1 MRADDDRGLVLWT
14 RASEA
19 VNQGKNRV
27 GVALAHVKGLVTAVT
42 SESAAFFLGLLCAKP
57 KRMANRWER
66 RGRQMTS
73 EIIAALIGAGIALV
87 GGIAGAFLQ
96 HFLSLRT
103 DRIKRERDRQ
113 EEEARRKQD
122 GREERVIWLRDKQNE
137 ADKSEKDGKE
147 REVERLREVL
157 LGSVSS
163 RLAPQDL
170 EKFMEEVEKK
180 YQEDGW
186 KWAERPPEA
195 LEIWLRERLQE
206 AGEEWN
212 SQEETQDEPLE

>member
-1 MRADDDRGLVLWT
+1 
-14 RASEA
+14 
-19 VNQGKNRV
+19 
-27 GVALAHVKGLVTAVT
+27 
-42 SESAAFFLGLLCAKP
+42 
-57 KRMANRWER
+57 
-66 RGRQMTS
+66 
-73 EIIAALIGAGIALV
+73 V
-87 GGIAGAFLQ
+87 GGIVGAFLQ

-113 EEEARRKQD
+113 EEEARRKED
-122 GREERVIWLRDKQNE
+122 GLEERVRWLRERQNK
-137 ADKSEKDGKE
+137 ADKREEDSRE
-147 REVERLREVL
+147 REIDRLREVL

-180 YQEDGW
+180 YHEDGW
-186 KWAERPPEA
+186 KWAERPTEA
-195 LEIWLRERLQE
+195 LETWLRERLQE

>member
-1 MRADDDRGLVLWT
+1 
-14 RASEA
+14 
-19 VNQGKNRV
+19 
-27 GVALAHVKGLVTAVT
+27 
-42 SESAAFFLGLLCAKP
+42 
-57 KRMANRWER
+57 
-66 RGRQMTS
+66 MTS

-87 GGIAGAFLQ
+87 GGIVGAFLQ

-103 DRIKRERDRQ
+103 DKIKRERDRQ

-122 GREERVIWLRDKQNE
+122 GREERVRWLREKQNKV
-137 ADKSEKDGKE
+137 DKREEDSKE
-147 REVERLREVL
+147 REIDRLREVL

-180 YQEDGW
+180 YHEDGW
-186 KWAERPPEA
+186 KWAERPQEA
-195 LEIWLRERLQE
+195 LETWLRERLQE

>member
-1 MRADDDRGLVLWT
+1 V
-14 RASEA
+14 
-19 VNQGKNRV
+19 
-27 GVALAHVKGLVTAVT
+27 
-42 SESAAFFLGLLCAKP
+42 
-57 KRMANRWER
+57 
-66 RGRQMTS
+66 TS

-87 GGIAGAFLQ
+87 GGIVGAFLQ

-113 EEEARRKQD
+113 EEEARSKQD
-122 GREERVIWLRDKQNE
+122 GREERVRWLREKQNKV
-137 ADKSEKDGKE
+137 DKREEDSRE
-147 REVERLREVL
+147 REIDRLREVL

-180 YQEDGW
+180 YHEDGW

-195 LEIWLRERLQE
+195 LENWLRRRLQE

>member
-1 MRADDDRGLVLWT
+1 V
-14 RASEA
+14 
-19 VNQGKNRV
+19 
-27 GVALAHVKGLVTAVT
+27 
-42 SESAAFFLGLLCAKP
+42 
-57 KRMANRWER
+57 
-66 RGRQMTS
+66 TS

-87 GGIAGAFLQ
+87 GGIVGAFLQ

-122 GREERVIWLRDKQNE
+122 GREESARWLREKQE
-137 ADKSEKDGKE
+137 KADTTEDSRKA
-147 REVERLREVL
+147 REIERLREVL

-163 RLAPQDL
+163 RLAAQDL

-180 YQEDGW
+180 YHEDGW

-195 LEIWLRERLQE
+195 LETWLRGRLQE

-212 SQEETQDEPLE
+212 SQEETQDDPQE

>member
-1 MRADDDRGLVLWT
+1 M
-14 RASEA
+14 AS
-19 VNQGKNRV
+19 G
-27 GVALAHVKGLVTAVT
+27 
-42 SESAAFFLGLLCAKP
+42 
-57 KRMANRWER
+57 WER
-66 RGRQMTS
+66 RGMPVTS
-73 EIIAALIGAGIALV
+73 EIMAALIGAGIALV
-87 GGIAGAFLQ
+87 SGIVGAFLQ

-113 EEEARRKQD
+113 EEESRRNQD
-122 GREERVIWLRDKQNE
+122 GREDRIRWLREKQNKV
-137 ADKSEKDGKE
+137 DKREEDSRE
-147 REVERLREVL
+147 REIERLREVL

-180 YQEDGW
+180 YHEDGW

-195 LEIWLRERLQE
+195 LESWLRERLQE

-212 SQEETQDEPLE
+212 SQEENSSQPSD

>member
-1 MRADDDRGLVLWT
+1 
-14 RASEA
+14 
-19 VNQGKNRV
+19 
-27 GVALAHVKGLVTAVT
+27 
-42 SESAAFFLGLLCAKP
+42 
-57 KRMANRWER
+57 MANRWER
-66 RGRQMTS
+66 RGRQVTS
-73 EIIAALIGAGIALV
+73 EIIGALIGAGIALV
-87 GGIAGAFLQ
+87 GGMVGAFLQ

-113 EEEARRKQD
+113 EEEARRKQVA
-122 GREERVIWLRDKQNE
+122 REERVRWLREKQDE
-137 ADKSEKDGKE
+137 EEKAERDSEE

-163 RLAPQDL
+163 RLVAQDL

-180 YQEDGW
+180 YHSDGW

-195 LEIWLRERLQE
+195 LESWLKERLQE
-206 AGEEWN
+206 TGEEWN

>member
-1 MRADDDRGLVLWT
+1 V
-14 RASEA
+14 
-19 VNQGKNRV
+19 
-27 GVALAHVKGLVTAVT
+27 
-42 SESAAFFLGLLCAKP
+42 
-57 KRMANRWER
+57 
-66 RGRQMTS
+66 TS

-87 GGIAGAFLQ
+87 GGIVGAFLQ

-103 DRIKRERDRQ
+103 DRIKRERNRQ

-122 GREERVIWLRDKQNE
+122 GREEKVRWLREKQNK
-137 ADKSEKDGKE
+137 ADE
-147 REVERLREVL
+147 REEDSRERELERLREVL

-170 EKFMEEVEKK
+170 ERFMEEVEKK
-180 YQEDGW
+180 YHEDGW

-195 LEIWLRERLQE
+195 LESWLRERLQE

-212 SQEETQDEPLE
+212 SPEETQDEPSE

>member
-1 MRADDDRGLVLWT
+1 V
-14 RASEA
+14 
-19 VNQGKNRV
+19 
-27 GVALAHVKGLVTAVT
+27 
-42 SESAAFFLGLLCAKP
+42 
-57 KRMANRWER
+57 
-66 RGRQMTS
+66 TS

-87 GGIAGAFLQ
+87 GGIVGAFLQ

-122 GREERVIWLRDKQNE
+122 GREESVRWLREKQNE
-137 ADKSEKDGKE
+137 AEKGERDIEE
-147 REVERLREVL
+147 REIERLREVL

-163 RLAPQDL
+163 RLAAQDL

-180 YQEDGW
+180 YHEDGW

-195 LEIWLRERLQE
+195 LETWLRERLQE

-212 SQEETQDEPLE
+212 SQEETQDDPQE

>member
-1 MRADDDRGLVLWT
+1 
-14 RASEA
+14 
-19 VNQGKNRV
+19 
-27 GVALAHVKGLVTAVT
+27 
-42 SESAAFFLGLLCAKP
+42 
-57 KRMANRWER
+57 
-66 RGRQMTS
+66 MTS
-73 EIIAALIGAGIALV
+73 KIIAALIGAGIALA
-87 GGIAGAFLQ
+87 GGIVGAFLQ

-103 DRIKRERDRQ
+103 DRIRRERDRQ
-113 EEEARRKQD
+113 EEEARRKED
-122 GREERVIWLRDKQNE
+122 KREERVRWLREKQNK
-137 ADKSEKDGKE
+137 ADKREEDSRE
-147 REVERLREVL
+147 REIERFREVL

-195 LEIWLRERLQE
+195 LETWLRERLQE
-206 AGEEWN
+206 AGEEWS

>member
-1 MRADDDRGLVLWT
+1 V
-14 RASEA
+14 
-19 VNQGKNRV
+19 
-27 GVALAHVKGLVTAVT
+27 
-42 SESAAFFLGLLCAKP
+42 
-57 KRMANRWER
+57 
-66 RGRQMTS
+66 TS

-87 GGIAGAFLQ
+87 GGIVGAFLQ

-113 EEEARRKQD
+113 GEEARRKQD
-122 GREERVIWLRDKQNE
+122 GREERVRWLREKQNKE
-137 ADKSEKDGKE
+137 DE
-147 REVERLREVL
+147 REEDSREREIERLRQVL

-180 YQEDGW
+180 YNEDGW

-195 LEIWLRERLQE
+195 LETWLRERLQE

-212 SQEETQDEPLE
+212 SQEEIQNEPLE

>member
-1 MRADDDRGLVLWT
+1 V
-14 RASEA
+14 
-19 VNQGKNRV
+19 
-27 GVALAHVKGLVTAVT
+27 
-42 SESAAFFLGLLCAKP
+42 
-57 KRMANRWER
+57 
-66 RGRQMTS
+66 TS

-87 GGIAGAFLQ
+87 GGIVGAFLQ

-113 EEEARRKQD
+113 EEEARRRQD
-122 GREERVIWLRDKQNE
+122 GREERARWLREKQEE
-137 ADKSEKDGKE
+137 ADKIEDDSRE
-147 REVERLREVL
+147 REIERLREVL

-163 RLAPQDL
+163 RLAAQDL

-180 YQEDGW
+180 YHEDGW

-195 LEIWLRERLQE
+195 LETWLRERLQE

>member
-1 MRADDDRGLVLWT
+1 
-14 RASEA
+14 
-19 VNQGKNRV
+19 
-27 GVALAHVKGLVTAVT
+27 
-42 SESAAFFLGLLCAKP
+42 
-57 KRMANRWER
+57 
-66 RGRQMTS
+66 MTS
-73 EIIAALIGAGIALV
+73 EIIAALIGAGIALA
-87 GGIAGAFLQ
+87 GGIVGAFLQ

-113 EEEARRKQD
+113 EEEARSKQD
-122 GREERVIWLRDKQNE
+122 GREERVRWLREKQNKV
-137 ADKSEKDGKE
+137 DKREEDSRE
-147 REVERLREVL
+147 REIDRLREVL

-180 YQEDGW
+180 YHEDGW

-195 LEIWLRERLQE
+195 LETWLRQRLQE

>member
-1 MRADDDRGLVLWT
+1 
-14 RASEA
+14 
-19 VNQGKNRV
+19 
-27 GVALAHVKGLVTAVT
+27 
-42 SESAAFFLGLLCAKP
+42 
-57 KRMANRWER
+57 
-66 RGRQMTS
+66 MTS

-87 GGIAGAFLQ
+87 GGIVGAFLQ

-113 EEEARRKQD
+113 EEEARSKQD
-122 GREERVIWLRDKQNE
+122 GREERVRWLREKQNE
-137 ADKSEKDGKE
+137 VDKREEDSRE
-147 REVERLREVL
+147 REIDRLREVL

-180 YQEDGW
+180 YHEDGW

-195 LEIWLRERLQE
+195 LETWLRQRLQE

-212 SQEETQDEPLE
+212 SQEETQDDPQE

>member
-1 MRADDDRGLVLWT
+1 
-14 RASEA
+14 
-19 VNQGKNRV
+19 
-27 GVALAHVKGLVTAVT
+27 
-42 SESAAFFLGLLCAKP
+42 
-57 KRMANRWER
+57 
-66 RGRQMTS
+66 MTS

-87 GGIAGAFLQ
+87 GGIVGAFLQ

-103 DRIKRERDRQ
+103 DKIKRERDRQ

-122 GREERVIWLRDKQNE
+122 GREERVRWLREKKNKVDKRE
-137 ADKSEKDGKE
+137 EDSKE
-147 REVERLREVL
+147 REIDRLREVL

-180 YQEDGW
+180 YHEDGW
-186 KWAERPPEA
+186 KWAERPQEA
-195 LEIWLRERLQE
+195 LETWLRERLQE

>member
-1 MRADDDRGLVLWT
+1 
-14 RASEA
+14 
-19 VNQGKNRV
+19 
-27 GVALAHVKGLVTAVT
+27 
-42 SESAAFFLGLLCAKP
+42 
-57 KRMANRWER
+57 
-66 RGRQMTS
+66 MTS

-87 GGIAGAFLQ
+87 GGIVGAFLQ

-113 EEEARRKQD
+113 EEEARRKED
-122 GREERVIWLRDKQNE
+122 GREERVRWLREKQNK
-137 ADKSEKDGKE
+137 ADKREDDSRE
-147 REVERLREVL
+147 REIERLREVL

-180 YQEDGW
+180 YHEDGW

-195 LEIWLRERLQE
+195 LESWLRERLQE